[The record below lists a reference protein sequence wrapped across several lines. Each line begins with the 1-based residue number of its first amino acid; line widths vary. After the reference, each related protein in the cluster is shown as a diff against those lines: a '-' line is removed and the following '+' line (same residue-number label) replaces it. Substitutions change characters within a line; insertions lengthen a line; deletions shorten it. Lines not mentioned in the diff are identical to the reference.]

1 MPENIAESI
10 PTQQEASIETSQKLN
25 VSVEDEEKLAQAEL
39 SPIVDAKSLE
49 KMTIKALMGMAKK
62 RGMTGISKLK
72 KADLV
77 AVLSQA

>member
-1 MPENIAESI
+1 
-10 PTQQEASIETSQKLN
+10 
-25 VSVEDEEKLAQAEL
+25 VGDEEKLAQAEL

-49 KMTIKALMGMAKK
+49 KMTVKELMAMAKQ

-72 KADLV
+72 KADLM